1 MENSFNYK
9 WVVILFFGVVGII
22 FTVSVFYLAAG
33 NVAPDTYWGRKM
45 TLPKAEDTV
54 TPLSVDKYVLR
65 LDQGKKIAG
74 RIFFYKGRQ
83 NDRIVFDVIIPEIDH
98 QYPYPFK
105 INLSNAKNGF
115 EVAGVWFQLIAARPN
130 FVSVKV
136 RHPNGEHPH

>member
-45 TLPKAEDTV
+45 TLPKTEDAGPT
-54 TPLSVDKYVLR
+54 LSVDRHLLE
-65 LDQGKKIAG
+65 LDQGVAIG
-74 RIFFYKGRQ
+74 NRIFFYKGRQ
-83 NDRIVFDVIIPEIDH
+83 EDRIVFDVIIPELDR

-105 INLSNAKNGF
+105 VDLSLAKNGV
-115 EVAGVWFQLIAARPN
+115 EVAGIWLKLIAIRPN
-130 FVSVKV
+130 FVSVTV
-136 RHPNGEHPH
+136 MQ

>member
-9 WVVILFFGVVGII
+9 WVVILFFGVVVII

-54 TPLSVDKYVLR
+54 TPLSVDKHVLQ
-65 LDQGKKIAG
+65 LDQGKKIAD